1 MSNSIRDAFF
11 SSSVG
16 LMSIV
21 DTIEIK
27 AQKRSVNLLTALKN
41 NLKIVSVRHGVDV
54 SGLLNII
61 DHDDRWSGWCRNVSM
76 NMDFDGEISSEMSA
90 KYDSVMQAIDRM
102 TDDLDPEGYRLDNTG
117 RPAWISNL
125 QAGLKA
131 CQLIW

>member
-11 SSSVG
+11 KSNIG
-16 LMSIV
+16 LTSIV

-27 AQKRSVNLLTALKN
+27 AQKRSVILQTALKN

-54 SGLLNII
+54 SSLLNII
-61 DHDDRWSGWCRNVSM
+61 DHEDRWSGWCRNVSM
-76 NMDFDGEISSEMSA
+76 NMDFDGETSPELSA
-90 KYDSVMQAIDRM
+90 KYDSVMTAIDRM
-102 TDDLDPEGYRLDNTG
+102 TDDLDPEGYRFDKTG

-131 CQLIW
+131 CNLIW